1 MEYKDYYKILGVS
14 KEATKE
20 EIKKQYRKLAR
31 KYHPDTNS
39 GDSRAAHKFSEINE
53 AHEVLSDPEKRKKY
67 DALGSDWQRYQ
78 ATGSESDFDWSKYTG
93 GFGGG
98 RQSGGGRTYQYTG
111 GDWND
116 VFGGEGGFSDFFKN
130 IFGGFGQGFD
140 STFDF
145 GSGGRGGEGGA
156 GSRGADP
163 FGFGAGDVQSGRQGS
178 IQGRDL
184 AAELSVSIQDAYSGC
199 TKVIGLDG
207 RNFRINLKPGF
218 RDGQTIRLK
227 GKGAQGPQ
235 GGKAGDLYI
244 TLRVEHHPHYRRE
257 GDDLHMD
264 VDVSLFTALLGGEL
278 DVKSL
283 GGTFKLKIPAETKNG
298 TVFRL
303 KGRGFPVYEGGGKK
317 GDLLVKAEIELPR
330 NLSSEEKDLI
340 RKWQHVRGNR

>member
-14 KEATKE
+14 KDASKD

-31 KYHPDTNS
+31 QYHPDTNS
-39 GDSRAAHKFSEINE
+39 GDTTAAQKFSEINE

-78 ATGSESDFDWSKYTG
+78 STGSESDFDWSKYTG

-98 RQSGGGRTYQYTG
+98 RQSGGNRTYRYTS
-111 GDWND
+111 GDWGD
-116 VFGGEGGFSDFFKN
+116 VFGDEGGFSDFFKN
-130 IFGGFGQGFD
+130 IFGGFGSGFE

-145 GSGGRGGEGGA
+145 GGGGAEGTA

-163 FGFGAGDVQSGRQGS
+163 FGYAAGGGQSTP
-178 IQGRDL
+178 QGRDL
-184 AAELSVSIQDAYSGC
+184 AAELNVSIEDAYSGC
-199 TKVIGLDG
+199 TRVIGLDG

-227 GKGAQGPQ
+227 GKGSPGPQ
-235 GGKAGDLYI
+235 GGKPGDLYI
-244 TLRVEHHPHYRRE
+244 TLRIEPHPHYRRE

-264 VDVSLFTALLGGEL
+264 VEVSLFTALLGGEL

-283 GGTFKLKIPAETKNG
+283 GGTFKLKIPPETKNN

-303 KGRGFPVYEGGGKK
+303 KGRGFPVYEGGGKR
-317 GDLLVKAEIELPR
+317 GDLLVKAEIEIPE
-330 NLSSEEKDLI
+330 NLNQKEKELVKNWKQI
-340 RKWQHVRGNR
+340 RDNI